1 MEKIELREANLSVL
15 NDNEIEIT
23 LDLNQSKR
31 FSNEERFD
39 YFSIFCF

>member
-1 MEKIELREANLSVL
+1 MEKIELREANLLVL

-31 FSNEERFD
+31 F
-39 YFSIFCF
+39 